1 MEQGV
6 WRDNR
11 VYGRGEGRL
20 HLFYETTHSPSLI
33 EFVGVDEARL
43 ITDFCF
49 IANHYYPTPSMI
61 RKMRNRFVD
70 LIKSYP
76 GSARRQSRLG

>member
-6 WRDNR
+6 RRDNR
-11 VYGRGEGRL
+11 VYGKGEGRL
-20 HLFYETTHSPSLI
+20 HLFYEIARSPSLI
-33 EFVGVDEARL
+33 ELVGVDEARL

-61 RKMRNRFVD
+61 RKMRNRIVG

>member
-6 WRDNR
+6 RRDNR
-11 VYGRGEGRL
+11 VYGRGAGRL